1 MYNSYY
7 GFSEKPFNLLPDP
20 NFFYLSH
27 SQQNSYTHLKYSIL
41 ENKGFVVITGNIG
54 CGKTTLINYLLSKIQ
69 PDLKVGLINNPRL
82 TPVQFIKMI
91 CREFELGVSNNNKA
105 ESLGLISDFLLDQF
119 KEGNRVVLIVDEAQN
134 MFPKTMEEIRML
146 SNLELE
152 KHHLIQ
158 IILVG
163 QPELKMKLQRED
175 LKQFTQRI
183 SVYCHLN
190 RLNDHE
196 VTPYIKY
203 RLEVGGAKNLEIF
216 NKQAVEAITQ
226 YSNGIPRIINLMCD
240 TALLLGF
247 YDEAQV
253 IDRNIIEEVMKIKKD
268 EGIFSCITEN
278 THEMSLHTS
287 DIENNFSPMS
297 QELCVISNIV
307 QRIEI
312 LLTKIDH
319 NLDKLVNK

>member
-7 GFSEKPFNLLPDP
+7 GFSEKPFNLLPDS
-20 NFFYLSH
+20 NFFYLSQ

-119 KEGNRVVLIVDEAQN
+119 KEGKRVVLIVDEAQN

-146 SNLELE
+146 SNLEAE

-196 VTPYIKY
+196 VAPYIQH

-240 TALLLGF
+240 TALLIGF
-247 YDEAQV
+247 SDEIQV

-319 NLDKLVNK
+319 NLDKLINK